1 MWHARADDTA
11 STGKV
16 AMAAAA
22 ATGAIEA
29 GAGAVDAARSALAP
43 GVELDDED
51 SLLGGEACECY
62 QAATTVPP
70 PREGGPVAAQQLP
83 ADGHDHGSACVSH
96 QNPDSRIVR
105 LARTRAK
112 SGERVRSLV
121 SEFCKFLSSNRML
134 DRKSKIINQPPSDF
148 KVGLSQVPL
157 KLSFMNLNEQNKS
170 EFEGS
175 KI

>member
-1 MWHARADDTA
+1 MAIHVRTLDIWHAREDAIA

-43 GVELDDED
+43 GVELDYED

-83 ADGHDHGSACVSH
+83 ADGQTMGFSRVT
-96 QNPDSRIVR
+96 PESRIQN
-105 LARTRAK
+105 
-112 SGERVRSLV
+112 RSCGLLLV
-121 SEFCKFLSSNRML
+121 ELL
-134 DRKSKIINQPPSDF
+134 
-148 KVGLSQVPL
+148 
-157 KLSFMNLNEQNKS
+157 E
-170 EFEGS
+170 
-175 KI
+175 

>member
-1 MWHARADDTA
+1 MWHAREDAIA

-62 QAATTVPP
+62 QAATTLPP

-83 ADGHDHGSACVSH
+83 ADGHDHGLLACH
-96 QNPDSRIVR
+96 TRIQNPESIVR
-105 LARTRAK
+105 VAARRATRV
-112 SGERVRSLV
+112 SVEFSVMTRHTYSL
-121 SEFCKFLSSNRML
+121 
-134 DRKSKIINQPPSDF
+134 
-148 KVGLSQVPL
+148 
-157 KLSFMNLNEQNKS
+157 
-170 EFEGS
+170 
-175 KI
+175 